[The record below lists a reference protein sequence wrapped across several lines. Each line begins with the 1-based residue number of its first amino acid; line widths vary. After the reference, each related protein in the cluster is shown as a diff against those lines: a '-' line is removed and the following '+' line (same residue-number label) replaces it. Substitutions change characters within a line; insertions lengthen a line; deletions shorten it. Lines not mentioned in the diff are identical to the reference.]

1 MAGPG
6 DRQDKAPASGTAS
19 AEPKGRFADNIVYFA
34 RTLRH
39 AGIPVGPAAVIDA
52 IRAVETA
59 GVGSREDF
67 YWTLHSVFV
76 HKREHRPVFHEA
88 FEIFW
93 QERGLIEKMLAILSP
108 VAAPRPPKEK
118 PKAGQT
124 RANQA
129 LTRGLERP
137 QREEERPQLEIDAK
151 LSISSR
157 ELLQAK
163 DFAQMT
169 VDEIAE
175 AKQALRELRL
185 PADML
190 ETRRLVTANR
200 GRFDPRRA
208 LRASLKVGGDMI
220 LPRFR
225 TRAEVLPPLVA
236 LCDISGSMS
245 QYSRM
250 MLHFLH
256 ALTEHRRRVHTFVFG
271 TRLTNV
277 TRQLRM
283 KDPDEALA
291 GCSDVVVDWSGGTRI
306 ASALHAFNRDWSRR
320 VLGQG
325 ATVLLITDGLERDG
339 DVDLAHEMDRL
350 HRSCRKLIW
359 LNPLLRFDGFQAKAY
374 GIRTMLPHVD
384 AFRSI
389 HSLAAIGDLVK
400 ALSADARGRNHDP
413 RRFLNAA

>member
-1 MAGPG
+1 MIGGSEA
-6 DRQDKAPASGTAS
+6 
-19 AEPKGRFADNIVYFA
+19 AETGGRFADNIVYFA

-52 IRAVETA
+52 VRAVEAA
-59 GVGSREDF
+59 GIGSREDF
-67 YWTLHSVFV
+67 YWTLHAVFV
-76 HKREHRPVFHEA
+76 NKREHMLVFREA
-88 FEIFW
+88 FELYW
-93 QERGLIEKMLAILSP
+93 QSRGLLEKMLAMLSP
-108 VAAPRPPKEK
+108 VAPARPQAEK

-129 LTRGLERP
+129 MNRGADTAQEIERP
-137 QREEERPQLEIDAK
+137 ELEIDAR
-151 LSISSR
+151 LTISSR
-157 ELLQAK
+157 EVLQEK

-169 VDEIAE
+169 VEEIAE

-185 PADML
+185 PADRI
-190 ETRRLVTANR
+190 ETRRLVSANR

-208 LRASLKVGGDMI
+208 MRASLKVGGDII

-256 ALTEHRRRVHTFVFG
+256 AVTEHRRRVHTFVFG

-291 GCSDVVVDWSGGTRI
+291 GCSDQVVDWSGGTRI
-306 ASALHAFNRDWSRR
+306 ASTLHTFNRDWSRR

-359 LNPLLRFDGFQAKAY
+359 LNPLLRFDGFEARAF

-384 AFRSI
+384 IFKSI

-400 ALSADARGRNHDP
+400 VLSADGSGAGSDP
-413 RRFLNAA
+413 RRYIDAA

>member
-1 MAGPG
+1 MKSAEG
-6 DRQDKAPASGTAS
+6 RQNAPA
-19 AEPKGRFADNIVYFA
+19 GRFAENIVYFA

-39 AGIPVGPAAVIDA
+39 AGIPVGPASVIDA
-52 IRAVETA
+52 IRAVEAA
-59 GVGSREDF
+59 GIGSREDF

-76 HKREHRPVFHEA
+76 NKREHRPVFHEA
-88 FEIFW
+88 FELYW
-93 QERGLIEKMLAILSP
+93 QERGLLDKLLAILSP
-108 VAAPRPPKEK
+108 VAPARPQAEK

-129 LTRGLERP
+129 LTRGVDKKQEVERP
-137 QREEERPQLEIDAK
+137 ELEIDAK
-151 LSISSR
+151 LTISSR
-157 ELLQAK
+157 EVLQAK

-169 VDEIAE
+169 AEEIAE
-175 AKQALRELRL
+175 AKQALRQLRL

-190 ETRRLVTANR
+190 QTRRLIASNR

-220 LPRFR
+220 VPRFR

-277 TRQLRM
+277 SRQLRM

-291 GCSDVVVDWSGGTRI
+291 GCSDNVMDWSGGTRI

-359 LNPLLRFDGFQAKAY
+359 LNPLLRFDGFEAKAF

-389 HSLAAIGDLVK
+389 HSLAAISDVVK
-400 ALSADARGRNHDP
+400 ALSSDAGSAEFDP
-413 RRFLNAA
+413 RRYLNAA

>member
-1 MAGPG
+1 MAGTDRPIEAAAKPG
-6 DRQDKAPASGTAS
+6 EPA
-19 AEPKGRFADNIVYFA
+19 GRFADNIVYFA

-52 IRAVETA
+52 IRAVEVA
-59 GVGSREDF
+59 GIGSREDF

-76 HKREHRPVFHEA
+76 NKREHRPVFHEA
-88 FEIFW
+88 FELYW

-108 VAAPRPPKEK
+108 MAPPRPQEKK

-129 LTRGLERP
+129 LTRGLERK
-137 QREEERPQLEIDAK
+137 EEVERPELEIDAK
-151 LSISSR
+151 LSISAR
-157 ELLQAK
+157 EVLQTK

-169 VDEIAE
+169 ADEIAD
-175 AKQALRELRL
+175 AKKALRELRL
-185 PADML
+185 PADLL
-190 ETRRLVTANR
+190 ETRRLVAANR

-220 LPRFR
+220 VPRFR
-225 TRAEVLPPLVA
+225 TKAEVLPPLVA
-236 LCDISGSMS
+236 LCDVSGSMS

-291 GCSDVVVDWSGGTRI
+291 GCSDTVVDWSGGTRI

-350 HRSCRKLIW
+350 HRSCRRLIW
-359 LNPLLRFDGFQAKAY
+359 LNPLLRFDGFQAKAF

-384 AFRSI
+384 DFRSI

-400 ALSADARGRNHDP
+400 ALSAERGRSTFDP
-413 RRFLNAA
+413 RQFLEAA

>member
-1 MAGPG
+1 LAGTVGTAGP
-6 DRQDKAPASGTAS
+6 DI
-19 AEPKGRFADNIVYFA
+19 EPPSGRFADNIVYFA

-39 AGIPVGPAAVIDA
+39 AGIPVGPAAVIDG

-59 GVGSREDF
+59 GIGSREDF
-67 YWTLHSVFV
+67 YWTLHAVFV
-76 HKREHRPVFHEA
+76 KKREHRPVFHEA
-88 FEIFW
+88 FELYW
-93 QERGLIEKMLAILSP
+93 QQRGLLEKMLAMLSP
-108 VAAPRPPKEK
+108 VAPARPEAEK

-124 RANQA
+124 RASQA
-129 LTRGLERP
+129 MNRGVDRKQEVERP
-137 QREEERPQLEIDAK
+137 EMEIDAR
-151 LSISSR
+151 LTISSR
-157 ELLQAK
+157 EVLQSK

-169 VDEIAE
+169 VEEIAE

-185 PADML
+185 PADEL
-190 ETRRLVTANR
+190 ETRRLVAANR

-208 LRASLKVGGDMI
+208 LRASLKVGGDIIM
-220 LPRFR
+220 PRFR
-225 TRAEVLPPLVA
+225 TRAHVLPPLVA

-256 ALTEHRRRVHTFVFG
+256 AITEHRRRVHTFVFG

-277 TRQLRM
+277 TRQLRL

-291 GCSDVVVDWSGGTRI
+291 GCSETVLDWSGGTRI

-359 LNPLLRFDGFQAKAY
+359 LNPLLRFDGFEARAF

-389 HSLAAIGDLVK
+389 HSLAAISDLVK
-400 ALSADARGRNHDP
+400 ALSTDHRGAGTDP
-413 RRFLNAA
+413 KRFLDAA

>member
-1 MAGPG
+1 
-6 DRQDKAPASGTAS
+6 
-19 AEPKGRFADNIVYFA
+19 
-34 RTLRH
+34 
-39 AGIPVGPAAVIDA
+39 
-52 IRAVETA
+52 
-59 GVGSREDF
+59 
-67 YWTLHSVFV
+67 
-76 HKREHRPVFHEA
+76 
-88 FEIFW
+88 
-93 QERGLIEKMLAILSP
+93 
-108 VAAPRPPKEK
+108 
-118 PKAGQT
+118 
-124 RANQA
+124 
-129 LTRGLERP
+129 
-137 QREEERPQLEIDAK
+137 
-151 LSISSR
+151 
-157 ELLQAK
+157 
-163 DFAQMT
+163 
-169 VDEIAE
+169 
-175 AKQALRELRL
+175 
-185 PADML
+185 
-190 ETRRLVTANR
+190 
-200 GRFDPRRA
+200 
-208 LRASLKVGGDMI
+208 
-220 LPRFR
+220 R

-291 GCSDVVVDWSGGTRI
+291 GCSDVVVDWSGGTRL

-400 ALSADARGRNHDP
+400 ALSAEERGRNHDP

>member
-1 MAGPG
+1 MTNGKDKNRNG
-6 DRQDKAPASGTAS
+6 DEG
-19 AEPKGRFADNIVYFA
+19 GRFSDNIVYFA

-59 GVGSREDF
+59 GISSRSDF
-67 YWTLHSVFV
+67 YWTLHAVFV
-76 HKREHRPVFHEA
+76 KKREHRPVFHEA
-88 FEIFW
+88 FELFW

-108 VAAPRPPKEK
+108 VAPAQAPAEK

-124 RANQA
+124 RAQQA
-129 LTRGLERP
+129 LNRGLEQKQEIEKP
-137 QREEERPQLEIDAK
+137 ELEIDAK
-151 LSISSR
+151 LTISSR
-157 ELLQAK
+157 EVLQTK

-169 VDEIAE
+169 TEEIAE
-175 AKQALRELRL
+175 AKQALRELRF
-185 PADML
+185 PADRM
-190 ETRRLVTANR
+190 ETRRLVAANR

-208 LRASLKVGGDMI
+208 LRASLRVGGDI
-220 LPRFR
+220 IVPKFR
-225 TRAEVLPPLVA
+225 QRAETLPPLVA

-256 ALTEHRRRVHTFVFG
+256 AVTEHRRRVHTFLFG

-277 TRQLRM
+277 TRQLRLR
-283 KDPDEALA
+283 DPDEALA
-291 GCSDVVVDWSGGTRI
+291 GCSETVLDWSGGTRI
-306 ASALHAFNRDWSRR
+306 ASALHTFNRDWSRR

-339 DVDLAHEMDRL
+339 DVDLGHEIDRL
-350 HRSCRKLIW
+350 HRSCRRLIW
-359 LNPLLRFDGFQAKAY
+359 LNPLLRFDGFEARAF

-384 AFRSI
+384 SFRSI
-389 HSLAAIGDLVK
+389 HSLESISDLVN
-400 ALSADARGRNHDP
+400 ALSGEDDLTRTDP
-413 RRFLNAA
+413 RRFLDAA